1 MGMKR
6 KRLYRLF
13 AGLLCA
19 GLLLVDSSVG
29 VFISVAAEIR
39 ELETEAGKNVLMEDS
54 GSYEENGSADDGSIG
69 GESNL
74 TEGSDVDGE
83 KNSTEDNDTDGENDS
98 TEEADTDG
106 ENDSTEDAG
115 TDGENNSTGDAG
127 ADGENNSTEDAGAG
141 EENDPTEDAGTDG
154 ENNSTEDTGTD
165 GENNSTEDTGTDEE
179 NDSTEEIGTNEENS
193 GIEDNDDCEENNS
206 EEDYFKAFV
215 QSDEAEMQADDAASI
230 PRIEFIASD
239 IYYFD
244 ATIDVHVYNCT
255 DTNRDFNILLQDIN
269 EESAPKKINFDG
281 FYITSASSY
290 DMELRWYLRD
300 LEAGTT
306 YKMWCDVEGVE
317 QEELIFNTPSLDDL
331 TMDIEIRPRVSGAY
345 IRAKFSKPI
354 MEADPGEYYYQYYP
368 VLYYR
373 PKGEED
379 WGQTINYYNVN
390 KIDDYTIEVNV
401 HNGHT
406 EKVPYGKPQTVYN
419 DPPETEYEYAFEFF
433 YARHDKTKSVL
444 FIKDKQKVNGSGV
457 MAWNSEDYEYDTY
470 VTTSLE
476 TAAGLITNT
485 KWVNGAYTITAS
497 DCDRTAYYWLWYEE
511 VGSSRLY
518 TKCLGVDNGVEWTE
532 SEEGYTTQITFDED
546 DYDFEKDKM
555 YTYEFFVETSTGQD
569 RSTITIDTGI
579 ISTYGGTISGSL
591 GDDTSYEDVQR
602 TLLEDLQPSISTIKN
617 KTYDGKPYEPSV
629 KVTVKEN
636 GKKKTL
642 TQDIDYSVSY
652 GNNVNVGTGNVTIK
666 GKGIYKGELSKEFK
680 ITPKS
685 IKKLKIVAGSV
696 AQNITE
702 ADVSA
707 GIVELPV
714 CVYDG
719 SRLLSRGKDYN
730 LTFKKSTAKIV
741 TLNVESIQGGNYTGT
756 ATASITMYKDSD
768 QSKIINSSNVSFGET
783 WVYTGK
789 AIQPAVKVWMDG
801 KYLDKKNYKVQ
812 YQNNKNAGTGYVIVT
827 GKGAYKGKVV
837 KSFIIKPRSTDFTI
851 KTTIKAKTYN
861 GKLQKPSITVT
872 AGKTKLTKNK
882 DYKVSYIRNLHA
894 GTAIVKVTGIG
905 NYEGSNGATTA
916 FIINPQKISKVA
928 VKGTKTAGLTV
939 TYGGRKLREGTD
951 YTLDYGAEKGNK
963 VKVTIT
969 AKDGGDFTGGSVTK
983 TVKIK

>member
-19 GLLLVDSSVG
+19 GLLLVDSSAG
-29 VFISVAAEIR
+29 VFISAAAETR

-54 GSYEENGSADDGSIG
+54 GSYEGNGSVDDGSIE

-83 KNSTEDNDTDGENDS
+83 KNSMEDSDTDGENDS

-141 EENDPTEDAGTDG
+141 EENDPTEDSGTG
-154 ENNSTEDTGTD
+154 EENGSTEDTGAD
-165 GENNSTEDTGTDEE
+165 EEKDSTEDIDADEE
-179 NDSTEEIGTNEENS
+179 KDSTEENGADEENS
-193 GIEDNDDCEENNS
+193 DIEDSDACEESNS
-206 EEDYFKAFV
+206 EEDYYEAV
-215 QSDEAEMQADDAASI
+215 GQSDEAELQADDAASI

-255 DTNRDFNILLQDIN
+255 DANRDFNILLQNIS

-281 FYITSASSY
+281 FHVSSLGTNY
-290 DMELRWYLRD
+290 DMNLTWYFRD
-300 LEAGTT
+300 LKAGTT

-331 TMDIEIRPRVSGAY
+331 TVDVEIRPRVSGAY
-345 IRAKFSKPI
+345 IRARFSKPI
-354 MEADPGEYYYQYYP
+354 MEADDIDYGYGAYYDYYYP

-373 PKGEED
+373 RKGEQD
-379 WGQTINYYNVN
+379 WKQTTNHNTAN
-390 KIDDYTIEVNV
+390 KVDDYTIEFNIRNSHAGAVSDAD
-401 HNGHT
+401 
-406 EKVPYGKPQTVYN
+406 N
-419 DPPETEYEYAFEFF
+419 DPPETEYEYAIEFF
-433 YARHDKTKSVL
+433 YARRDKTKSVL
-444 FIKDKQKVNGSGV
+444 FVKDKQKVSGYDA
-457 MAWNSEDYEYDTY
+457 MDLDIGDYEYDTY
-470 VTTSLE
+470 KTTSLE
-476 TAAGLITNT
+476 TAAELIKNT
-485 KWVNGAYTITAS
+485 KWVNGEYIITAS
-497 DCDRTAYYWLWYEE
+497 FCDTTAKYYLVYDE
-511 VGSSRLY
+511 VDSSW
-518 TKCLGVDNGVEWTE
+518 NGCQIFGNNWVECTG
-532 SEEGYTTQITFDED
+532 SEEEYTNKITFEEGDLRN
-546 DYDFEKDKM
+546 DKK
-555 YTYEFFVETSTGQD
+555 YIYEFKVESYGGI
-569 RSTITIDTGI
+569 ITIDTGI
-579 ISTYGGTISGSL
+579 ISTYGGTISGSS
-591 GDDTSYEDVQR
+591 GDDTSYEDTQR

-629 KVTVKEN
+629 KVTVTEN

-666 GKGIYKGELSKEFK
+666 GKGIYKGEISKEFK

-702 ADVSA
+702 TDVSA
-707 GIVELPV
+707 GTVELPV

-719 SRLLSRGKDYN
+719 NRLLSRGKDYN
-730 LTFKKSTAKIV
+730 LTFKKSAAKIV

-812 YQNNKNAGTGYVIVT
+812 YQNNKNAGTAYVIVT
-827 GKGAYKGKVV
+827 GKGTYKGKVV
-837 KSFIIKPRSTDFTI
+837 KPFIIKPRSTDFTI

-916 FIINPQKISKVA
+916 FTINPQKISKVA

-939 TYGGRKLREGTD
+939 TYSGRKLREGTD